1 MSEEILKGLD
11 LIGQKIDAVSND
23 SKASVE
29 AVKAEM
35 KTLGEKQLELSRE
48 LASLQQKSAQQGEV
62 INADKSVG
70 AQYVTSNAYQ
80 ALKGNVSKVERA
92 REIIST
98 KAATP
103 TTSTVTTGIT
113 RNTIAMPTQL
123 AGIYDE
129 TAELPLVIEGLIPH
143 IPVTSSSVQYLK
155 NSAFTNGAKVVA
167 EGTVKPE
174 STFQF
179 KLATANVE
187 TIAHYTKITE
197 QLAQD
202 APAVQAFINAKMIYG
217 LQLKIDEQLVN
228 GQGAESSELVG
239 LLKDATTCTDYSTEL
254 TELKPSIKT
263 MVDFALGIKTK
274 LETIGYAPKYLIL
287 NPIDW
292 ASLALIKD
300 TQGLYLLGGP
310 ATVAGKTLWGMSVV
324 TTPSMPQGK
333 YLMSDFALGAT
344 IFDRQEVAVE
354 IDREQDDFTKNLF
367 TIRVERRLGLAVENP
382 NAIGGGAWS
391 LPAE

>member
-11 LIGQKIDAVSND
+11 LIGKKIDAVSND

-35 KTLGEKQLELSRE
+35 KTMGEKQLELSRE
-48 LASLQQKSAQQGEV
+48 LASLQQKSAQQGEI

-70 AQYVTSNAYQ
+70 AQYVNSNAYK

-98 KAATP
+98 KAAT
-103 TTSTVTTGIT
+103 TSTVTPGIT

-129 TAELPLVIEGLIPH
+129 NAEIPLVIEGLIPH

-155 NSAFTNGAKVVA
+155 ASAFTNGAKVVA
-167 EGTVKPE
+167 EGTAKPE

-179 KLATANVE
+179 KLATANIE

-217 LQLKIDEQLVN
+217 LQLKVDEQLVN
-228 GQGAESSELVG
+228 GTGTESSQLTG
-239 LLKDATTCTDYSTEL
+239 LLATTNCTDYSTDINA
-254 TELKPSIKT
+254 LKPSIKT
-263 MVDFALGIKTK
+263 MADFALAIKTK
-274 LETIGYAPKYLIL
+274 LETNGYAPKYLIL

-292 ASLALIKD
+292 AGLALMKETGGAYI
-300 TQGLYLLGGP
+300 LGGP
-310 ATVAGKTLWGMSVV
+310 ASVAGKTLWGMSVV

-382 NAIGGGAWS
+382 KAIGGGDWT
-391 LPAE
+391 LPSS

>member
-11 LIGQKIDAVSND
+11 LIGKKIDAVSND

-70 AQYVTSNAYQ
+70 AQYVNSNAYK

-98 KAATP
+98 KAAT
-103 TTSTVTTGIT
+103 TSTVTPGVN

-123 AGIYDE
+123 VGIYDE
-129 TAELPLVIEGLIPH
+129 NAEMPLVIEGLIPH

-167 EGTVKPE
+167 EGTAKPE

-179 KLATANVE
+179 KLATANIE

-228 GQGAESSELVG
+228 GTGAESSQLTG
-239 LLKDATTCTDYSTEL
+239 LLDTTNSTDYSTDI
-254 TELKPSIKT
+254 TALKASIKS
-263 MVDFALGIKTK
+263 MADFALAIKTK
-274 LETIGYAPKYLIL
+274 LETAGYAPKYLIL

-292 ASLALIKD
+292 AGLALMKD
-300 TQGLYLLGGP
+300 TNGLYILGGP
-310 ATVAGKTLWGMSVV
+310 AAVAGKTLWGMSVV

-382 NAIGGGAWS
+382 KAIGGGAWT

>member
-11 LIGQKIDAVSND
+11 LIGKKIDAVSND

-48 LASLQQKSAQQGEV
+48 LASLQQKSAQQGEI

-70 AQYVTSNAYQ
+70 AQYVNSNAYK

-98 KAATP
+98 KAA

-129 TAELPLVIEGLIPH
+129 NAEMPLVMEGLIPH

-155 NSAFTNGAKVVA
+155 ASAFTNGAKVVA
-167 EGTVKPE
+167 EGTAKPE

-228 GQGAESSELVG
+228 GTGAEASQLTG
-239 LLKDATTCTDYSTEL
+239 LLATTNSTDYSADL
-254 TELKPSIKT
+254 DALKPSIKT
-263 MVDFALGIKTK
+263 MADFALGIKTK

-292 ASLALIKD
+292 AGLALMKD
-300 TQGLYLLGGP
+300 TNGLYILGGP
-310 ATVAGKTLWGMSVV
+310 AAVAGKTLWGMSVV

-382 NAIGGGAWS
+382 KAIGGGAWT
-391 LPAE
+391 LPTE

>member
-11 LIGQKIDAVSND
+11 LIGKKIDAVSND

-70 AQYVTSNAYQ
+70 AQYVNSNAYK

-103 TTSTVTTGIT
+103 TTSTVTPGIT

-129 TAELPLVIEGLIPH
+129 NAEMPLVIEGLIPH
-143 IPVTSSSVQYLK
+143 IPVASSSVQYLK

-167 EGTVKPE
+167 EGTAKPE

-179 KLATANVE
+179 KLATANIE

-228 GQGAESSELVG
+228 GTGSEASQLTG
-239 LLKDATTCTDYSTEL
+239 LLATTNSTDYSTDI
-254 TELKPSIKT
+254 TALKASIKS
-263 MVDFALGIKTK
+263 MADFALAIKTK
-274 LETIGYAPKYLIL
+274 LETAGYAPKYLIL

-292 ASLALIKD
+292 AALALMKD
-300 TQGLYLLGGP
+300 TNGLYILGGP
-310 ATVAGKTLWGMSVV
+310 ASVAGKTLWGMSVV

-382 NAIGGGAWS
+382 KAIGGGDWT
-391 LPAE
+391 LPSA

>member
-48 LASLQQKSAQQGEV
+48 LAELQQKSAQQGEV

-70 AQYVTSNAYQ
+70 AQYVNSNAYK

-98 KAATP
+98 KAAT
-103 TTSTVTTGIT
+103 TSTVTPGIN

-129 TAELPLVIEGLIPH
+129 NAEMPLVIEGLIPH

-167 EGTVKPE
+167 EGTAKPE

-179 KLATANVE
+179 KLATANIE

-228 GQGAESSELVG
+228 GTGAEASQLTG
-239 LLKDATTCTDYSTEL
+239 LLATTNSTDYSTDL
-254 TELKPSIKT
+254 DALKPSIKT
-263 MVDFALGIKTK
+263 MADFALAIKTK
-274 LETIGYAPKYLIL
+274 LETNGYAPKYLIL

-292 ASLALIKD
+292 AGLALMKD
-300 TQGLYLLGGP
+300 TTGLYILGGP
-310 ATVAGKTLWGMSVV
+310 AAVAGKTLWGMSVV

-382 NAIGGGAWS
+382 KAIGGGAWT

>member
-11 LIGQKIDAVSND
+11 LIGKKIDAVSND

-62 INADKSVG
+62 IYADKSIG
-70 AQYVTSNAYQ
+70 AQYVNSNAYK

-103 TTSTVTTGIT
+103 TTSTVTGGTT

-129 TAELPLVIEGLIPH
+129 NAEMPLVIEGLIPH

-167 EGTVKPE
+167 EGTAKPE

-179 KLATANVE
+179 KLATANIE

-228 GQGAESSELVG
+228 GTGAEASQLTG
-239 LLKDATTCTDYSTEL
+239 LLDTTNSTDYSTDI
-254 TELKPSIKT
+254 TALKASIKS
-263 MVDFALGIKTK
+263 MADFALAIKTK
-274 LETIGYAPKYLIL
+274 LETNGYAPKYLIL

-292 ASLALIKD
+292 AGLALMKD
-300 TQGLYLLGGP
+300 TNGLYILGGP
-310 ATVAGKTLWGMSVV
+310 AAVAGKTLWGMGVV

-382 NAIGGGAWS
+382 KAIGGGAWT

>member
-11 LIGQKIDAVSND
+11 LIGKKIDAVSND

-70 AQYVTSNAYQ
+70 AQYVNSNAYK

-98 KAATP
+98 KAAT
-103 TTSTVTTGIT
+103 TSTVTPGVN

-129 TAELPLVIEGLIPH
+129 NAELPLVIEGLIPH

-167 EGTVKPE
+167 EGTAKPE

-179 KLATANVE
+179 KLATANIE

-228 GQGAESSELVG
+228 GTGAEASQLTG
-239 LLKDATTCTDYSTEL
+239 LLATTNSTDYSTDLEA
-254 TELKPSIKT
+254 LKPSIKT
-263 MVDFALGIKTK
+263 MADFALGIKTK

-292 ASLALIKD
+292 AGLALMKD
-300 TQGLYLLGGP
+300 TTGLYILGGP
-310 ATVAGKTLWGMSVV
+310 AAVAGKTLWGMSVV

-382 NAIGGGAWS
+382 KAIGGGAWT